1 MYILRRIHI
10 LYLLA
15 LAALAFLPAIIAGCG
30 DGGPPRPPLV
40 AQQNSVVTGDF
51 NSDGRLDLAV
61 TTVFISG
68 APPGTGQVELFF
80 QDLFRPGFFLQP
92 TAFSVGSDPVQ
103 LAAADLNG
111 DGIRD
116 LVVAN
121 SGSDS
126 VSVLLNNP
134 SRPGSFFPAVDFP
147 CGPAP
152 LSVAIGD
159 LNRDGIPDIA
169 VAVADGVE
177 ILFQNTAVRGV
188 FFPPFF
194 LALEGG
200 AFSVAVGDLD
210 GDLIPDIAAAG
221 ADAVHVLFQDPLFPG
236 DFFLPERFAAGLQP
250 NAVAIA
256 NIDRDGLLDI
266 AVANVGSS
274 VDGSGASF
282 SVLIQDP
289 AIAGNF
295 LPARNIATSNGARN
309 LAVGD
314 LNGDGF
320 PDIVVASV
328 VFDSPDPGVVSVFLQ
343 VPAAPG
349 NFLFSATHPNG
360 FTPQSVAIGDLN
372 VDGRADIAIQD
383 GPSILFQDPLRPG
396 TFFEELLVGP

>member
-1 MYILRRIHI
+1 MYKLRCIRIRN
-10 LYLLA
+10 LLA
-15 LAALAFLPAIIAGCG
+15 ATAIISLLGLIAGCG
-30 DGGPPRPPLV
+30 DGGPPSPPLV
-40 AQQNSVVTGDF
+40 TQQNSVAAGDF
-51 NSDGRLDLAV
+51 NSDGRVDLAV
-61 TTVFISG
+61 STVFISG
-68 APPGTGQVELFF
+68 APPGTGQVELFL
-80 QDLFRPGFFLQP
+80 QDPFRPGLFLRP
-92 TAFSVGSDPVQ
+92 VAFSVGNDPVQ
-103 LAAADLNG
+103 VAAADLNG
-111 DGIRD
+111 DGLRD

-121 SGSDS
+121 SGSDT

-134 SRPGSFFPAVDFP
+134 FRPGSFFPAVDFT

-159 LNRDGIPDIA
+159 LDRDTLPDIA

-177 ILFQNTAVRGV
+177 ILFQNPAARGT
-188 FFPPFF
+188 FFVPDF

-200 AFSVAVGDLD
+200 AFSVAIGDLD

-221 ADAVHVLFQDPLFPG
+221 ADAVHVLFQDPSFPG
-236 DFFLPERFAAGLQP
+236 DFFLPERFVAGLQP

-256 NIDRDGLLDI
+256 DIDRDGLLDI
-266 AVANVGSS
+266 AVANVGSP
-274 VDGSGASF
+274 VDGSGAGF

-295 LPARNIATSNGARN
+295 LQARNFATSNGAQN
-309 LAVGD
+309 LAAGD

-328 VFDSPDPGVVSVFLQ
+328 VFDSPNPGNVSVFLQ
-343 VPAAPG
+343 DPAAPG
-349 NFLFSATHPNG
+349 NFLFSATHPDG

-383 GPSILFQDPLRPG
+383 GPSVLFQDPLRPG
-396 TFFEELLVGP
+396 RFFEEVLIGP